1 MSLLKQFLDV
11 ISRRKKIIIVI
22 VLAFTL
28 LPLLLSLSF
37 RSVYKASS
45 QLWMHTNATQ
55 TQYLALPTNI
65 SKFEYSDKNK
75 LDNTFFAML
84 KNPKSMKRI
93 ISTLHITD
101 EKERLVDPDKFII
114 GSEFNL
120 FFSREG
126 ISVDVVES
134 GDVIE
139 VSGYSSTPE
148 RAGNVANAAVDAFM
162 ILYADIFKDEARL
175 AQKAMKVRLAYV
187 NKELRKLERR
197 LYRYRKKYGIIDV
210 TMEIEEGLKQ
220 YYSYLDLVHQN
231 TKTMEEEKK
240 VLEEVTKTITLIPE
254 LYLSSKAI
262 ERNPT
267 LETYK
272 QEIVTLE
279 TTIAKLKVDFTE
291 AHPDI
296 VASRMQIAEYK
307 KAIHKE
313 IERILGDE
321 NFSRNSYYAELEK
334 RYYDTKINLEIYKIT
349 DAILLNITDI
359 IYKKMLNVKK
369 IELLFNKIERQQS
382 SLNTEYTNLTKGISD
397 AEILLNMSPSNLA
410 VLNYADASTIS
421 SPYFP
426 NRVKF
431 LAISMFLST
440 IIAFSII
447 LLEESADK
455 SIKTFAEA
463 QKAFQGNLLYGLPKY
478 KKIFGFNIIPKKL
491 LRYFPTLRDELLLL
505 KQRNFVRKVLKN
517 NTIRRSVWNIISGIK
532 VVSGETIA
540 RSILFTGAEEEV
552 GTSTLALLVARELA
566 VSGKKTLFLDISSTD
581 DWHLQGKD
589 ILPVDKKI
597 TLKDLIRSNDIY
609 GIDVLLMKEITDIP
623 AIAMIDGLPEQ
634 LNNLDYEHIIIDADP
649 VIACNDTLFLSATA
663 NVVLLTAKLHKTSKE
678 TIEEAFGRFKHLKTS
693 KTVII
698 INQI

>member
-11 ISRRKKIIIVI
+11 VSRRKKIIIVI

-28 LPLLLSLSF
+28 LPLLFSLSF

-101 EKERLVDPDKFII
+101 EKERLIDPDKFII

-126 ISVDVVES
+126 ISVNVVES

-139 VSGYSSTPE
+139 VAGYSATPE
-148 RAGNVANAAVDAFM
+148 MAEKVANAAVEAFM

-175 AQKAMKVRLAYV
+175 AQKAMKARLVYV
-187 NKELRKLERR
+187 NRELRKLERR

-210 TMEIEEGLKQ
+210 TMEIEEGLRQ

-240 VLEEVTKTITLIPE
+240 VLEEVTKTIAVIPE
-254 LYLSSKAI
+254 LYLSNKAI

-267 LETYK
+267 LESYK

-296 VASRMQIAEYK
+296 IASRMQIAEYK
-307 KAIHKE
+307 KAIYKE

-321 NFSRNSYYAELEK
+321 NFSRNSYYTELEK
-334 RYYDTKINLEIYKIT
+334 RYYDTKINLEIYKT
-349 DAILLNITDI
+349 TGSILLNLTDI

-382 SLNTEYTNLTKGISD
+382 SLNTEYSNLTKGISD
-397 AEILLNMSPSNLA
+397 TEILLSLSPSNLA

-431 LAISMFLST
+431 LAISLFLSIT
-440 IIAFSII
+440 IAFSII

-455 SIKTFAEA
+455 SIKTLAEA

-478 KKIFGFNIIPKKL
+478 TKIFGFNIIPKRL

-517 NTIRRSVWNIISGIK
+517 NAIRRSVWNIISGIK
-532 VVSGETIA
+532 VVSGDTIA

-552 GTSTLALLVARELA
+552 GTTTIALLVARELT

-597 TLKDLIRSNDIY
+597 TLKDLIRSSDIY
-609 GIDVLLMKEITDIP
+609 GMDVLLMKEIADIP
-623 AIAMIDGLPEQ
+623 GIAMIDGLPEQ
-634 LNNLDYEHIIIDADP
+634 LNNLDYEHIIIDAAP
-649 VIACNDTLFLSATA
+649 VVACNDVLFLSATA

-678 TIEEAFGRFKHLKTS
+678 TIEEAFSRFKHLKTS
-693 KTVII
+693 KTGII